1 MRIQKFLSN
10 AGFCSRRKAEEY
22 IEKGF
27 VKING
32 EILKEFGHKI
42 NIKKDKVSVFD
53 KEINLKKNKKIYIIL
68 NKPKGYVSSCIDKFE
83 RTIIDLV
90 DIKERIYPVGRLD
103 KDSVGLVLLTN
114 NGDLHNKL
122 SHPSFNHE
130 KEYEV
135 ILNEKISDTD
145 LKKLENGIKIEN
157 KKTRKTKIKRIN
169 EKSFF
174 IILKEGR
181 NRQIRKMARA
191 IFKKVIFLKRIRIA
205 NIKIGDLKEG
215 SYRHLNNDEKKGL
228 LLCLKEFQRY

>member
-22 IEKGF
+22 IKKGF

-32 EILKEFGHKI
+32 EILKEFGRKI

-83 RTIIDLV
+83 KTIIDLV

-103 KDSVGLVLLTN
+103 KNSVGLVLLTN

-135 ILNEKISDTD
+135 ILNEKISDAD

-157 KKTRKTKIKRIN
+157 KKTRKTKTKRIN

-181 NRQIRKMARA
+181 NRQIRKMVSA

-215 SYRHLNNDEKKGL
+215 SYRHLNNDETKGL